1 LTLIGTVVIHDPDFF
16 VAGAITDEKYF
27 TFGDA
32 LNTTAQSENNFVG
45 EFVGDEARVIVGGEI
60 GVLLA

>member
-1 LTLIGTVVIHDPDFF
+1 LWLERS
-16 VAGAITDEKYF
+16 TDEKYF